1 MVEKTGLSNIPN
13 SHLPSASL
21 VGQFEDTHKKESMAG
36 YMEDNL
42 DMPLGMLLPIMQ
54 DSIINR
60 TTYFG
65 VRTWK
70 GPIDAWLYQEI
81 IFETKPDVIVEIG
94 NAYGGSA
101 LLLAH
106 LCDLIGNGRVI
117 GLDLSHQTVPEH
129 VKAHPRITFL
139 EGDACHN
146 FEQVERLIAKDETV
160 LVIED
165 SSHTFDNTLGVL
177 RLYSKLIKVGHYFIV
192 EDGVCHHGLEIGPDP
207 GPYEAVEA
215 FIRESG
221 DFKID
226 RSRER
231 FLLTWNPKGYLRR
244 TKA

>member
-1 MVEKTGLSNIPN
+1 MGEL
-13 SHLPSASL
+13 L
-21 VGQFEDTHKKESMAG
+21 VS
-36 YMEDNL
+36 
-42 DMPLGMLLPIMQ
+42 
-54 DSIINR
+54 
-60 TTYFG
+60 TY
-65 VRTWK
+65 
-70 GPIDAWLYQEI
+70 
-81 IFETKPDVIVEIG
+81 
-94 NAYGGSA
+94 
-101 LLLAH
+101 
-106 LCDLIGNGRVI
+106 LIR
-117 GLDLSHQTVPEH
+117 PEH

-192 EDGVCHHGLEIGPDP
+192 EDGICHHGLEIGPDP

-221 DFKID
+221 DFEID

-231 FLLTWNPKGYLRR
+231 FLLTWNPQGYLRR

>member
-1 MVEKTGLSNIPN
+1 MVEETGLSNIPN

-42 DMPLGMLLPIMQ
+42 D
-54 DSIINR
+54 
-60 TTYFG
+60 
-65 VRTWK
+65 
-70 GPIDAWLYQEI
+70 
-81 IFETKPDVIVEIG
+81 
-94 NAYGGSA
+94 
-101 LLLAH
+101 
-106 LCDLIGNGRVI
+106 
-117 GLDLSHQTVPEH
+117 
-129 VKAHPRITFL
+129 
-139 EGDACHN
+139 
-146 FEQVERLIAKDETV
+146 
-160 LVIED
+160 
-165 SSHTFDNTLGVL
+165 TFDNTLGVL

-221 DFKID
+221 DFEID

>member
-94 NAYGGSA
+94 NSYGGSA

-117 GLDLSHQTVPEH
+117 GLDLSHQT
-129 VKAHPRITFL
+129 
-139 EGDACHN
+139 
-146 FEQVERLIAKDETV
+146 
-160 LVIED
+160 
-165 SSHTFDNTLGVL
+165 
-177 RLYSKLIKVGHYFIV
+177 
-192 EDGVCHHGLEIGPDP
+192 
-207 GPYEAVEA
+207 
-215 FIRESG
+215 
-221 DFKID
+221 
-226 RSRER
+226 
-231 FLLTWNPKGYLRR
+231 
-244 TKA
+244 

>member
-81 IFETKPDVIVEIG
+81 IFETKPDVIVENSAESLATG
-94 NAYGGSA
+94 ADDQLERALDVVKSLYGQPFASLEDAIA
-101 LLLAH
+101 L
-106 LCDLIGNGRVI
+106 
-117 GLDLSHQTVPEH
+117 E
-129 VKAHPRITFL
+129 
-139 EGDACHN
+139 
-146 FEQVERLIAKDETV
+146 
-160 LVIED
+160 
-165 SSHTFDNTLGVL
+165 
-177 RLYSKLIKVGHYFIV
+177 
-192 EDGVCHHGLEIGPDP
+192 HGLGKLESLAPLAQWQSSGLLIHWLTVRVRRGAPCFDLRFRVKR
-207 GPYEAVEA
+207 GFER
-215 FIRESG
+215 FTSG
-221 DFKID
+221 DC
-226 RSRER
+226 SN
-231 FLLTWNPKGYLRR
+231 LCSNCT
-244 TKA
+244 